1 MILTFT
7 KIPDRNGHLKVSLDS
22 GATWKTYSVTQI
34 AEGIEVPDDQDYTK
48 IRVASDTN
56 IITNIDVLRHTEE
69 KTYKGT
75 SGIKLPVNIVFSMY
89 YYKETEET
97 QLPVST
103 SPQVTITREYYYP
116 FYKLRFGDCKD
127 EAYTELKVLYE
138 TSATRLYAL
147 DDYQPNVSFDKTE
160 SVRTN
165 FLQNLTNA
173 GFRLLTGN
181 DIDCKTPSKKVSN
194 LTSSSSVPTANLE
207 AALNSLQT
215 AILQPVDSNG
225 SPIVYNQQTTT
236 FTSGSSTS
244 TGGGLSNLSPTR
256 LKTQVTALEK
266 VLQGHA
272 AYVSDTATS
281 KVGLAVTLDVYWDL
295 PNQYVLYHGDES
307 TLSTKIAYQLD
318 LCTGVTNIKDVNGY
332 VNDDISNVRQ
342 NEAGQSSEEIIVAK
356 IAEN

>member
-48 IRVASDTN
+48 IRIASDTH

-75 SGIKLPVNIVFSMY
+75 SSIKLPVNIVFSLY
-89 YYKETEET
+89 YYKETKDEMLDVE
-97 QLPVST
+97 T
-103 SPQVTITREYYYP
+103 SPIVKVTREYYYP

-181 DIDCKTPSKKVSN
+181 DIDCKTLSKKVSN

-225 SPIVYNQQTTT
+225 SPIFYTQTTIGV
-236 FTSGSSTS
+236 FGVSDSNGN
-244 TGGGLSNLSPTR
+244 LSELSPTR

-266 VLQGHA
+266 VIQGHA
-272 AYVSDTATS
+272 AYVSDTTTS
-281 KVGLAVTLDVYWDL
+281 KVGLAVTLDAYWDL
-295 PNQYVLYHGDES
+295 PNQYVLYYGDGS
-307 TLSTKIAYQLD
+307 TLSTKIACQLG

-332 VNDDISNVRQ
+332 INDDISNVRQ
-342 NEAGQSSEEIIVAK
+342 NSAVESSEEIIDAK

>member
-48 IRVASDTN
+48 IRIASDTH

-75 SGIKLPVNIVFSMY
+75 SGIKLPVNIVFSLY
-89 YYKETEET
+89 YYKETKKEMLDVE
-97 QLPVST
+97 T
-103 SPQVTITREYYYP
+103 SPIVPVTREYCYP

-165 FLQNLTNA
+165 FLQDLTNA

-194 LTSSSSVPTANLE
+194 LTSSSSIPTANLE

-215 AILQPVDSNG
+215 AILQPVDSSG
-225 SPIVYNQQTTT
+225 KPIVYTQVTIGYFNNSDI
-236 FTSGSSTS
+236 FSK
-244 TGGGLSNLSPTR
+244 LSPTR

-281 KVGLAVTLDVYWDL
+281 KVGLAVTLDAYWDL
-295 PNQYVLYHGDES
+295 PNQYVLYYGDGS
-307 TLSTKIAYQLD
+307 TLSTKIAYQLG

-332 VNDDISNVRQ
+332 INDDISNVRQ
-342 NEAGQSSEEIIVAK
+342 NSAVESSEEIIDAK

>member
-48 IRVASDTN
+48 IRIASDTH

-75 SGIKLPVNIVFSMY
+75 SSIKLPVNIVFSLY
-89 YYKETEET
+89 YYKETKNEMLDVE
-97 QLPVST
+97 T
-103 SPQVTITREYYYP
+103 SPIVPVTREYCYP

-181 DIDCKTPSKKVSN
+181 NIDCKTPSKKVSN
-194 LTSSSSVPTANLE
+194 LTSSSSIPTANLE

-215 AILQPVDSNG
+215 AILQPVDTNG
-225 SPIVYNQQTTT
+225 SPIVYTQVTI
-236 FTSGSSTS
+236 GSSFNNS
-244 TGGGLSNLSPTR
+244 DIFSKLSPTR

-272 AYVSDTATS
+272 AYISDTATS
-281 KVGLAVTLDVYWDL
+281 KVGLAVTLDAYWDL
-295 PNQYVLYHGDES
+295 PNQYVLYYGDGS
-307 TLSTKIAYQLD
+307 TLSTKIAYQLG

-332 VNDDISNVRQ
+332 INDDISNVRQ
-342 NEAGQSSEEIIVAK
+342 NSAVESSEEIIDAK

>member
-34 AEGIEVPDDQDYTK
+34 ADGIEVPDDQDYTK

-56 IITNIDVLRHTEE
+56 IITTIDVLRHTEE
-69 KTYKGT
+69 KVYKGT
-75 SGIKLPVNIVFSMY
+75 SSIKLPVNIVFSMH
-89 YYKETEET
+89 YYKETSEEM
-97 QLPVST
+97 LDVET
-103 SPQVTITREYYYP
+103 SPIVTVTREYYYP

-165 FLQNLTNA
+165 FLQDLTNA
-173 GFRLLTGN
+173 GFRLLAGN
-181 DIDCKTPSKKVSN
+181 DIDCKTPSSKRA
-194 LTSSSSVPTANLE
+194 LASSSSVPAADLE

-215 AILQPVDSNG
+215 AIIQPVDSNG
-225 SPIVYNQQTTT
+225 NPIVYTKTTVGA
-236 FTSGSSTS
+236 FDASDSY
-244 TGGGLSNLSPTR
+244 GGLSELSPTR

-266 VLQGHA
+266 LLQGHT

-281 KVGLAVTLDVYWDL
+281 KVGLAVTLDAYWDL
-295 PNQYVLYHGDES
+295 PNQYVLYYGDGS
-307 TLSTKIAYQLD
+307 TLSTKIAYQLG
-318 LCTGVTNIKDVNGY
+318 LCTGVTDIKDVNGY
-332 VNDDISNVRQ
+332 INDDISTVRR
-342 NEAGQSSEEIIVAK
+342 NEAVDSSQVEEIIDAK
-356 IAEN
+356 IAED

>member
-34 AEGIEVPDDQDYTK
+34 ADGIEVPDDQDYTK

-69 KTYKGT
+69 KVYKGT
-75 SGIKLPVNIVFSMY
+75 SSIKLPVNIVFSMH
-89 YYKETEET
+89 YYKETSEKMLDVE
-97 QLPVST
+97 T
-103 SPQVTITREYYYP
+103 SPIVTVTREYYYP

-165 FLQNLTNA
+165 FLQDLTNA
-173 GFRLLTGN
+173 GFRLLAGN
-181 DIDCKTPSKKVSN
+181 DIDCKTPSSKRA
-194 LTSSSSVPTANLE
+194 LASSSSVPAADLE

-215 AILQPVDSNG
+215 AIVQPIDSNG
-225 SPIVYNQQTTT
+225 NPIVYTTT
-236 FTSGSSTS
+236 TIGFNSGSSS
-244 TGGGLSNLSPTR
+244 SSGNFSELSPTR

-266 VLQGHA
+266 ILQGHA

-281 KVGLAVTLDVYWDL
+281 KVGLAVTLDAYWDL
-295 PNQYVLYHGDES
+295 PNQYVLYYGDGS
-307 TLSTKIAYQLD
+307 TLSTKIAYQLG
-318 LCTGVTNIKDVNGY
+318 LCTGVTDIKDVNGY
-332 VNDDISNVRQ
+332 INDDISNVRQ
-342 NEAGQSSEEIIVAK
+342 NTAVESFEEIIDAK

>member
-48 IRVASDTN
+48 IRIASDTH

-75 SGIKLPVNIVFSMY
+75 SSIKLPVNIVFSLY
-89 YYKETEET
+89 YYKETKDEMLDVE
-97 QLPVST
+97 T
-103 SPQVTITREYYYP
+103 SPIVKVTREYYYP

-181 DIDCKTPSKKVSN
+181 DIDCKTLSKKVSN

-225 SPIVYNQQTTT
+225 SPIFYTQTTIGV
-236 FTSGSSTS
+236 FGASDSNGN
-244 TGGGLSNLSPTR
+244 LSELSPTR

-266 VLQGHA
+266 VIQGHA

-281 KVGLAVTLDVYWDL
+281 KVGLAVTLDAYWDL
-295 PNQYVLYHGDES
+295 PNQYVLYYGDGS
-307 TLSTKIAYQLD
+307 TLSTKIAYQLG

-332 VNDDISNVRQ
+332 INDDISNVRQ
-342 NEAGQSSEEIIVAK
+342 NSAVESSEEIIDAK